1 MHVLHE
7 VKQRQKK
14 PLVFAAFYKVLVYPR
29 KQPVKD
35 YDVKIWCTNKQ
46 NEKIKRYWNRERIY

>member
-35 YDVKIWCTNKQ
+35 YDVKI
-46 NEKIKRYWNRERIY
+46 